1 LSSPRQNPPWLEL
14 LQLVPVISLALP
26 FIASGQVDLS
36 RAGTGMLIA
45 ALLTLPIG
53 ALVQWLGGIHNPILL
68 GTALW
73 LWLGAAAFNLPLP
86 ALEAALVRAQGF
98 GLFAGVLIVGV
109 ATTWLSPHGFIGC
122 RHDEPRFV
130 RRTSLALL
138 ALAAIALGWS
148 FVFRH
153 NIRLGG
159 GLPFIVLNVVR
170 RVIVVRATRQGAT
183 ATPGG

>member
-1 LSSPRQNPPWLEL
+1 MSPRKNPPWLEL
-14 LQLVPVISLALP
+14 IQLVPVVSLALP
-26 FIASGQVDLS
+26 FIASGEIDLS

-53 ALVQWLGGIHNPILL
+53 ALVQWLGGVQNPILL

-86 ALEAALVRAQGF
+86 ELETVLVEAQGV
-98 GLFAGVLIVGV
+98 GLFAGVLVVGI

-122 RHDEPRFV
+122 RHEDARFV
-130 RRTSLALL
+130 RRSSLVLL
-138 ALAAIALGWS
+138 ALAAVALGWS
-148 FVFRH
+148 FAFRH
-153 NIRLGG
+153 NVRLGG

-170 RVIVVRATRQGAT
+170 RAIVVRATRKSG
-183 ATPGG
+183 